1 VCVCVCVCVCAGL
14 FCFPRAVYIAKTSV
28 YPKKQVKRAKFQRM
42 SERMSTAISDAD
54 ASTKEEPKINQ

>member
-1 VCVCVCVCVCAGL
+1 
-14 FCFPRAVYIAKTSV
+14 VYIAKTSV